1 MKRIIKSKESKI
13 IRSNLKYKKGSNK
26 KLCELLTKEQQDFC
40 AYTENPITA
49 AFSEDIEHFN
59 PGLKFTKRDNYF
71 NWFVVSSNWNRK
83 KGTKWADYQPILHP
97 ANPDF
102 EERIKFDKTD
112 CVYFFAPGDKEAENL
127 IKLLDLNN
135 EKLLKERQNYILG
148 LKNCIEEC
156 KVSLEK
162 FCEINRSHFKFR
174 RAFEETFHFL
184 PIPNL

>member
-40 AYTENPITA
+40 AYTEDRISTT
-49 AFSEDIEHFN
+49 FSIEIDHFN
-59 PGLKFTKRDNYF
+59 PNLKYTKRDNYF
-71 NWFVVSSNWNRK
+71 NWFVVSSKWNRK
-83 KGTKWADYQPILHP
+83 KGNRWADYQPILHP

-112 CVYFFAPGDKEAENL
+112 CVYFCAPGDKEAENL

-135 EKLLKERQNYILG
+135 EKLLKERQNYILE

-162 FCEINRSHFKFR
+162 FCEINERPFQVPPGF
-174 RAFEETFHFL
+174 
-184 PIPNL
+184 